1 MIEKNPDIKFIITSP
16 NLDPGSDMIRNLIN
30 EKILLKNVDY
40 IKSFGQDYY
49 FSVLKIVDGIIGNSS
64 SGLIE
69 MPIFK
74 KFTINI
80 GNRQKGRFIE
90 QSVINCKNKI
100 SNIQKSLKKAF
111 SKIFKKIET
120 IKIKKKSTNF

>member
-1 MIEKNPDIKFIITSP
+1 MK
-16 NLDPGSDMIRNLIN
+16 
-30 EKILLKNVDY
+30 KILLKNVDY

-111 SKIFKKIET
+111 SKNFKKKLRQLKLKNQQTSKII
-120 IKIKKKSTNF
+120 IKSLKVLIIKKLDTKNLMI